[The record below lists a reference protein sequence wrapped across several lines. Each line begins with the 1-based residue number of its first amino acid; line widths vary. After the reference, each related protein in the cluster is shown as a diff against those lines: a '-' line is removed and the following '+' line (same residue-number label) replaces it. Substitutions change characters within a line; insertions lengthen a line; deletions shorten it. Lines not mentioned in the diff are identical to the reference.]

1 MSTEISDAEQASY
14 DLQGTTLADVAN
26 EIALKDEAAETEWF
40 PQYSSTITGQQLA
53 SAEVT
58 VRMRITM
65 PRWPGYESAPA
76 ADRSEWD
83 RFFAALQMHE
93 QGHVDLVFQYLSNI
107 DDRLVGQSPTAASEA
122 WDNIL
127 AALKS
132 ASDSYDRETNHGRTQ
147 GTIIAAGSVSPGA
160 P

>member
-40 PQYSSTITGQQLA
+40 PQYSSTTTGQQLA

-65 PRWPGYESAPA
+65 PRWPGYDSAPA

-83 RFFAALQMHE
+83 RFFA
-93 QGHVDLVFQYLSNI
+93 
-107 DDRLVGQSPTAASEA
+107 
-122 WDNIL
+122 
-127 AALKS
+127 
-132 ASDSYDRETNHGRTQ
+132 
-147 GTIIAAGSVSPGA
+147 
-160 P
+160 

>member
-1 MSTEISDAEQASY
+1 VSTEISDAEQASY
-14 DLQGTTLADVAN
+14 DLQGATLADVAA

-40 PQYSSTITGQQLA
+40 PQYSYTTSGQQLA

-58 VRMRITM
+58 VRVRITM
-65 PRWPGYESAPA
+65 PRWPGYDSAPS

-83 RFFAALQMHE
+83 RFLAALQTHE
-93 QGHVDLVFQYLSNI
+93 QGHVDLVFQYLSNV
-107 DDRLVGQSPTAASEA
+107 DDRLVGQSPAAASEA

-132 ASDSYDRETNHGRTQ
+132 ASDLYDRETNHGRTQ
-147 GTIIAAGSVSPGA
+147 GTIIAASSVTLGA
-160 P
+160 E